1 MRSAVITHAL
11 RTPIGRFMGVF
22 SSLKARDLGIAVTKG
37 LIEKS
42 GISPDQVDEF
52 IFGNARQAGSGPNI
66 ARQIAIFS
74 GIPDKVPA
82 YTVNKACASGLKSI
96 ILAAQAIWLNE
107 AEIIIAGG
115 TESMTNVPF
124 MVDGLRHGVKLGD
137 IKFDDGMYRDGF
149 LCPMAGQVMGR
160 TAENLV
166 EKYSISRLEQDEYA
180 AMSQQKCQRARNEG
194 RFSDE
199 IVPVTVKGRRGEETV
214 ISQDEHP
221 RDNVTVEKLSKLSPV
236 FKEGGSVHAGNS
248 SGITDG
254 ASALL
259 IMSAE
264 KARRMGYKPM
274 AEIGSYSVAGVDP
287 GIMGIG
293 PVPAIKELLKKTGM
307 KLEDFDLI
315 ELNEAFAAQI
325 LACHR
330 ELSLPMDRVNV
341 NGGAIAL
348 GHPIGAT
355 GARIVTTLLHEMT
368 KRGAENGMAALCVSG
383 GLGMAVHFKRD

>member
-330 ELSLPMDRVNV
+330 ELFLPMDRVNV